1 MAVLLILAPI
11 QWDDVFPQAP
21 IEPPLVIEVPTVSVS
36 RGVSLQPF
44 GADLQPAA
52 PAALSLEQ
60 ILTGVWLTGAALVL
74 LYHLAGTWRFIRR
87 ANRWSYP
94 AGEEIPQVYEGV
106 CREMGLKKAPPL
118 CRSAAVDSPMVTGL
132 FRPRLLLPDE
142 DMGARELAFILRHEL
157 THYRRH
163 DLWYKLV
170 LLLANALHWFN
181 PLIWLLRRESEK
193 DLELTCDDAVVAGAD
208 AETRRA
214 YSETL
219 LASIHRQRQR
229 AVLSTHFYGGNSVMK
244 ERFRNILG
252 KQGRKQGIAVFMAAL
267 AVTVAAAGA
276 IELSAKAKEAP
287 QPSKEALTAVTPVPV
302 SPPSSVSPPKEEAA
316 PQDPE
321 PNAAPPAASASKT
334 SGKPLHTPG
343 TAASPPIETID
354 AEPAAGEALPPPDTV
369 EPEPLPSSPAT
380 PATEPVPGDEAVS
393 EPNLPSPAGTFRD
406 LREDDDDDD
415 DWDRRDESQNESGAV
430 YPGSQDSGGSHPPFM
445 LAGYPMVWDEESGG
459 YLFAP
464 GTPEIGGP
472 ATMGDAYRGGPS
484 TPIDEQPIPDGGAE
498 AVPIVTIVP
507 PAGIIGDFDRPG
519 ETPTPAVIGDI
530 DHDGVRDTEIEI
542 NGQVYPLVWNP
553 ETNWFD
559 PLPGGMEVGFSDSG
573 DYNGDGKPDSE
584 VQVNGQRYQITLDP
598 EGGITYAAI
607 ASGGGAVPDAGE
619 PASNGNGPP
628 DTEDSPPIPDT
639 SAPAPEAP
647 ESEE

>member
-1 MAVLLILAPI
+1 MEALLNTLKWSAAIGGAALLLTLLKPLLDKRYSAGWRHGAWLAMAVLLILAPI
-11 QWDDVFPQAP
+11 QWDAVLPRSP

-36 RGVSLQPF
+36 RGVSPQPF

-60 ILTGVWLTGAALVL
+60 VLTGVWLTGAALVL

-87 ANRWSYP
+87 ANRWSCP

-163 DLWYKLV
+163 DLWYKLI

-229 AVLSTHFYGGNSVMK
+229 AVFSTHFYGGNSVMK

-252 KQGRKQGIAVFMAAL
+252 KRGRKRGFAVLAAAL
-267 AVTVAAAGA
+267 ALTVAAAGA
-276 IELSAKAKEAP
+276 FEISVKAKESPSEQPPASVAAVPAP
-287 QPSKEALTAVTPVPV
+287 RSAGGDSEDKETTPQRPLSGTVTEPIP
-302 SPPSSVSPPKEEAA
+302 EAA
-316 PQDPE
+316 PVSEAESSPE
-321 PNAAPPAASASKT
+321 PSIHPPA
-334 SGKPLHTPG
+334 
-343 TAASPPIETID
+343 ETLQ
-354 AEPAAGEALPPPDTV
+354 G
-369 EPEPLPSSPAT
+369 
-380 PATEPVPGDEAVS
+380 
-393 EPNLPSPAGTFRD
+393 
-406 LREDDDDDD
+406 REENDDD
-415 DWDRRDESQNESGAV
+415 EE
-430 YPGSQDSGGSHPPFM
+430 HPPFM

-598 EGGITYAAI
+598 GGGITYAAI